1 MKIDR
6 VILAGC
12 VVVGM
17 VNGFDGALAFTP
29 TQESGRPTTS
39 ALSPVAQHATPVSEH
54 DAILLT
60 AARQAA
66 QMVDQGQSARLWDG
80 ASIVA
85 KHAVGRE
92 QFIQHVS
99 QVRAQLGTVVS
110 RGKGSI
116 SRLEYGQGAQ
126 VPAGLYVNVS
136 FPTRFAHAD
145 QIIRELV
152 SFRLDEDKVWRLAG
166 YHIQEPTQ
174 QALSPSLEGRHPQ
187 AVHRADQ

>member
-12 VVVGM
+12 VVVAM
-17 VNGFDGALAFTP
+17 LNGSDGARAFTP
-29 TQESGRPTTS
+29 TQESARLTPS
-39 ALSPVAQHATPVSEH
+39 ALSPPSQQGAAVSEH

-66 QMVDQGQSARLWDG
+66 QMVDQGQSPRLWDG

-85 KHAVGRE
+85 KKAVGRD

-116 SRLEYGQGAQ
+116 SRVEYGQGAQ

-136 FPTRFAHAD
+136 FPTRFARAD

-166 YHIQEPTQ
+166 YHIQLPTQ
-174 QALSPSLEGRHPQ
+174 QPLSPSLEGRQPQ
-187 AVHRADQ
+187 AVQRADQ